1 MARKI
6 SRSPAPQPGAL
17 IPSGG
22 LLPVPFSGGSLA
34 TLGRGVSLGGALLS
48 TVQSFTGLFTSYLN
62 YLEQKQITRRME
74 VWSHTVIESARER
87 TREIELQARAFV
99 ALAQE
104 RRREVEIAAEVTLAE
119 IEDRRDARA
128 AKLSILK
135 ALMADRKACETL
147 FGELVATGAGNLTVE
162 DRIFLNRQRD
172 MVQQRLREMEST
184 IGTLAA
190 SL

>member
-1 MARKI
+1 
-6 SRSPAPQPGAL
+6 
-17 IPSGG
+17 
-22 LLPVPFSGGSLA
+22 
-34 TLGRGVSLGGALLS
+34 
-48 TVQSFTGLFTSYLN
+48 VQSFTGLFTSYLN

>member
-1 MARKI
+1 MD
-6 SRSPAPQPGAL
+6 
-17 IPSGG
+17 
-22 LLPVPFSGGSLA
+22 
-34 TLGRGVSLGGALLS
+34 

-74 VWSHTVIESARER
+74 VWSHTVIECARER
-87 TREIELQARAFV
+87 TRQIELQAHAFV

-128 AKLSILK
+128 AKLSILH
-135 ALMADRKACETL
+135 ALMADRKDCESL
-147 FGELVATGAGNLTVE
+147 FGQLAATGAGNLAVE

-172 MVQQRLREMEST
+172 MLQQRLREMETT